1 MRGSEAVPALSVLN
15 ERCKMDTKIKKIR
28 ELNDNLR
35 QNFTGGRVLITR
47 GVAELPTDK
56 QLEIMEKVRNFSN
69 FNKDNAPYG
78 EHDFGAF
85 DFNGVTY
92 FWKIDYYDLNYEYLS
107 IDPSDQTITNRVL
120 TIMLADEY

>member
-1 MRGSEAVPALSVLN
+1 
-15 ERCKMDTKIKKIR
+15 MDTKIKKIR

-35 QNFTGGRVLITR
+35 QNFSGGRVMLTR
-47 GVAELPTDK
+47 GVADLPLATRLK
-56 QLEIMEKVRNFSN
+56 IMQKVQSFNN
-69 FNKDNAPYG
+69 FNASNDPYG

-107 IDPSDQTITNRVL
+107 IDPNDTTITNRVL
-120 TIMLADEY
+120 TIMLAYEY